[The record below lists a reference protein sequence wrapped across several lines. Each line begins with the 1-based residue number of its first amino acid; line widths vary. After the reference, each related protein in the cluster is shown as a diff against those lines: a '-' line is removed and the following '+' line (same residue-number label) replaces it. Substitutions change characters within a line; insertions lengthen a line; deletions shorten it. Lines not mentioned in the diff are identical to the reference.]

1 MEMQLPHVQYQAALA
16 TSAKV
21 IQPPH
26 PLSEVTMSTR
36 TEFRPIEAAM
46 TGPALD
52 MPILDMASPMLGF
65 PAHRQFVLVRLND
78 AGLLYAFTSV
88 DDPELR
94 FLVAP
99 PEPFFP
105 DYAPELENAT
115 LAALNT
121 KDPDRLLVM
130 VVITAGVNET
140 TANLLAPIIVD
151 RDTRRAIQVVLAD
164 ANLPVRAVMRK
175 DY

>member
-1 MEMQLPHVQYQAALA
+1 MIDPLLGLPTIDLA
-16 TSAKV
+16 V
-21 IQPPH
+21 P
-26 PLSEVTMSTR
+26 MS
-36 TEFRPIEAAM
+36 
-46 TGPALD
+46 
-52 MPILDMASPMLGF
+52 GF

-78 AGLLYAFTSV
+78 DGLLYAFTSV

-105 DYAPELENAT
+105 DYAPEIDNQVF
-115 LAALNT
+115 AALNT

-130 VVITAGVNET
+130 VIITAGVNET

-151 RDTRRAIQVVLAD
+151 RDSHRAMQVVLQGTT
-164 ANLPVRAVMRK
+164 LPVRAVMTRAF
-175 DY
+175 

>member
-1 MEMQLPHVQYQAALA
+1 
-16 TSAKV
+16 
-21 IQPPH
+21 
-26 PLSEVTMSTR
+26 VTDS
-36 TEFRPIEAAM
+36 
-46 TGPALD
+46 ALD
-52 MPILDMASPMLGF
+52 LPVIDMAMPMSGF
-65 PAHRQFVLVRLND
+65 PAYRQFVLVRLND
-78 AGLLYAFTSV
+78 DGLLYAFTSIE
-88 DDPELR
+88 DPELR

-105 DYAPELENAT
+105 DYAPEIENDV

-151 RDTRRAIQVVLAD
+151 RDTRRAMQVVL
-164 ANLPVRAVMRK
+164 NGSGMPVRAVMNRA
-175 DY
+175 Y

>member
-1 MEMQLPHVQYQAALA
+1 MTDTELDLP
-16 TSAKV
+16 V
-21 IQPPH
+21 I
-26 PLSEVTMSTR
+26 
-36 TEFRPIEAAM
+36 
-46 TGPALD
+46 
-52 MPILDMASPMLGF
+52 DMAVPMPGF

-78 AGLLYAFTSV
+78 EGLLYAFTSI

-105 DYAPELENAT
+105 DYAPEIENEVF
-115 LAALNT
+115 AALNT

-151 RDTRRAIQVVLAD
+151 RDSHRAIQVVLTGSEM
-164 ANLPVRAVMRK
+164 PVRAIMRK
-175 DY
+175 TY

>member
-1 MEMQLPHVQYQAALA
+1 
-16 TSAKV
+16 
-21 IQPPH
+21 
-26 PLSEVTMSTR
+26 MSTR
-36 TEFRPIEAAM
+36 TASRPIGAIMSDTE
-46 TGPALD
+46 LE
-52 MPILDMASPMLGF
+52 MPIIDMALPMPGF

-78 AGLLYAFTSV
+78 EGLLYAFTSV
-88 DDPELR
+88 EDPELR

-105 DYAPELENAT
+105 DYAPEIENEVF
-115 LAALNT
+115 AALNT

-130 VVITAGVNET
+130 VVITAGVDAT

-151 RDTRRAIQVVLAD
+151 RDTRRAMQVVLTGS
-164 ANLPVRAVMRK
+164 NMPVRAIMRK